1 MSEKKSVAKSIR
13 LTQEL
18 YDFISNYKGDGF
30 NEKFSNIITFCF
42 KKEKELD
49 RVIAQRAKELE
60 DLNTKITEK
69 RHLLLT
75 LNQLE
80 GIIDSA
86 TSIGERLKSD
96 DLKI

>member
-30 NEKFSNIITFCF
+30 NEKFSNIIAFCF
-42 KKEKELD
+42 KKEKELNK
-49 RVIAQRAKELE
+49 VIAQRTKELE
-60 DLNTKITEK
+60 DLNTKIAEK
-69 RHLLLT
+69 RNLLSS

-80 GIIDSA
+80 DIINRA
-86 TSIGERLKSD
+86 TLIAEDTKLN
-96 DLKI
+96 